1 MTPSDIA
8 IQTDTEPVNRA
19 TIPTTGIIKWVEPPE
34 TQQSE
39 IDEISPRFRHQ
50 HEYFDQLQEAVRGI
64 AALIE
69 SEMSAAEILRKAK
82 EEVKK
87 IEAESYDVV
96 REYLGEE
103 VTDQMQKI
111 NDDLDDL
118 AALVSG
124 IEASLAGF
132 SPMVEDEDLDQA
144 EEAAA

>member
-8 IQTDTEPVNRA
+8 IETDTEPVNRA

-39 IDEISPRFRHQ
+39 IDEISPRFRNQ

-64 AALIE
+64 AALME

-103 VTDQMQKI
+103 VTDQMRKI

-132 SPMVEDEDLDQA
+132 SPMVEDEELDQA

>member
-1 MTPSDIA
+1 MTPSDIS
-8 IQTDTEPVNRA
+8 IQADTEPVNRA
-19 TIPTTGIIKWVEPPE
+19 TVPTTGIIKWVEPPE
-34 TQQSE
+34 THQSE
-39 IDEISPRFRHQ
+39 IDEISPRFRNQ

-64 AALIE
+64 AALME

-103 VTDQMQKI
+103 VTDQMRKI

-132 SPMVEDEDLDQA
+132 SPMVEDEEFDPA